1 MHDKYDGEHRPVE
14 KKSRLTTYILV
25 ALALG
30 ILAGYLLNTSLE
42 TPAKYS
48 DAMSLITTLFLR
60 MIKMII
66 APLVFSTLVVGIARM
81 GDAGEVGRIGLKTL
95 GWFLIAS
102 VMSLALGL
110 ILVNIFRP
118 GDMLAGTLATTGHA
132 ELATSSLTLKDF
144 ITHLV
149 PSSIV
154 DGMAKNEI
162 LQIVVFSL
170 FFGLAAAAVGKK
182 AEPTIDAIDGVAHIM
197 LKVTGYVM
205 QFAPIAVFAAVSGI
219 IAKEGLGVLKTYG
232 FFMAEFYIGIAILW
246 ILLIAAGFIFLGKRI
261 FALLTEVRGPTLL
274 AFSTASSEAAFPKT
288 LEGLERFGVRNRI
301 AAFVLPIGYSFNLDG
316 SMMYC
321 TFAAVFIAQAYGIE
335 LSMGTQIS
343 MMAVLMLTSKGMA
356 GVPRASLVVIAA
368 TLAQFNIPEAGL
380 VLLLSIDHF
389 LDMARSATNVIGNSV
404 ATAVVAKWEGE
415 LTTPIKQDPATAPLR

>member
-1 MHDKYDGEHRPVE
+1 MEKSKE
-14 KKSRLTTYILV
+14 KKSRLTTWILV

-30 ILAGYLLNTSLE
+30 IVAGYILNTTLAS
-42 TPAKYS
+42 TASYA
-48 DAMSLITTLFLR
+48 DAMSLVTTLFLR
-60 MIKMII
+60 LIKMII

-81 GDAGEVGRIGLKTL
+81 GDAGDVGRIGLKTL
-95 GWFLIAS
+95 GWFFIAS

-110 ILVNIFRP
+110 VLVNIFRP

-132 ELATSSLTLKDF
+132 DIATTSLTLKDF
-144 ITHLV
+144 VTHLV

-170 FFGLAAAAVGKK
+170 FFGLGAAAVGKK
-182 AEPTIDAIDGVAHIM
+182 AEPMIDAIDGVAHVM

-205 QFAPIAVFAAVSGI
+205 QFAPLAVFAAVSGI
-219 IAKEGLGVLKTYG
+219 IAKEGLVVLKTYG
-232 FFMAEFYIGIAILW
+232 VFMAEFYLGIAILW
-246 ILLIAAGFIFLGKRI
+246 GLLIAAGFVFLGKRI
-261 FALLTEVRGPTLL
+261 FDLLVEVRGPTIL

-335 LSMGTQIS
+335 LSLGTQIT

-368 TLAQFNIPEAGL
+368 TLSQFNIPEAGL

-389 LDMARSATNVIGNSV
+389 LDMARSATNVIGNSI

-415 LTTPIKQDPATAPLR
+415 LTDPADKDRDIATQPLT